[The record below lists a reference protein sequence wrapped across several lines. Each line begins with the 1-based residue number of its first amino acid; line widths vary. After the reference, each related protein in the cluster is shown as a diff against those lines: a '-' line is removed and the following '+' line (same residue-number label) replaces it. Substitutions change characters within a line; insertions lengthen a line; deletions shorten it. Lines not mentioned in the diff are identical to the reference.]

1 MALKVFKDKIVVPE
15 NSLFCY
21 QISDIDTYITN
32 QNFLTST
39 ILTNALAYYAT
50 LASPTFSG
58 TVTLP
63 NNQTVTSTTAPFL
76 TSVDFSPYATKAS
89 PTFSGTVTL
98 PNNQSVT
105 STTAPFLT
113 SVDFSPY
120 ATLAS
125 PTFTGNFWNYQMI
138 LQLINIKRPYV
149 FDSVAQKN
157 LLIPEE
163 LYSSVIEL
171 IKRETEEDD
180 LTWF

>member
-1 MALKVFKDKIVVPE
+1 MVIKQYMALKLLKNKIVVAE
-15 NSLFCY
+15 KSLFCY

-32 QNFLTST
+32 QNFVTST

-63 NNQTVTSTTAPFL
+63 NNQTVTSTTTPFL
-76 TSVDFSPYATKAS
+76 SSVNLSPYAPLAS

-120 ATLAS
+120 ATKAS
-125 PTFTGNFWNYQMI
+125 PTFTGTVTLPNNQT
-138 LQLINIKRPYV
+138 
-149 FDSVAQKN
+149 VASTTS
-157 LLIPEE
+157 P
-163 LYSSVIEL
+163 
-171 IKRETEEDD
+171 
-180 LTWF
+180 F